1 VYNKLGTVLAV
12 AIAIFPFAAVVAKM
26 AETETS
32 TTVLVVAAI
41 FVIFFA
47 VLLVATRI
55 TLEPDAEV
63 ASAPRA
69 PAPPIA
75 WSWDG
80 VNRTPGGDG
89 DEGESDRAEVKAH
102 H

>member
-1 VYNKLGTVLAV
+1 MYNKFGTVLAV

-26 AETETS
+26 AATEAS

-41 FVIFFA
+41 FVVFFA

-63 ASAPRA
+63 SRTPRA

-80 VNRTPGGDG
+80 VNRTPGDDG
-89 DEGESDRAEVKAH
+89 DSNGAEVEAH